1 MPRVAKEL
9 LEALLL
15 ALVALLVLQ
24 SAISNFRV
32 EGASMYPTL
41 ASGEYLIVNRLVYLR
56 VDAERLARIV
66 PFWKAAPAD
75 ESPRAA
81 ARSPQRG
88 EVVVF
93 NYPLDPTKDFV
104 KRVVGLPGE
113 LVEVRAG
120 TVYIDG
126 APLPEPYLRR
136 TDHSSAAP
144 LRLGPEEYYV
154 IGDNRPSSND
164 SRSWGAVPAELIL
177 GKVWVVYWPFS
188 AMKLLGAPAY

>member
-15 ALVALLVLQ
+15 ALVALLILQ

-56 VDAERLARIV
+56 VDAERLSRIV
-66 PFWKAAPAD
+66 PFWKVEQPSSRTPARQP
-75 ESPRAA
+75 E
-81 ARSPQRG
+81 RG
-88 EVVVF
+88 EVIVF
-93 NYPLDPTKDFV
+93 SYPLDPTKDFV

-120 TVYIDG
+120 TVHIDG
-126 APLPEPYLRR
+126 APLAEPYLRR
-136 TDHSSAAP
+136 TDQSSAAP
-144 LRLGPEEYYV
+144 LRLGPDEYYV

-164 SRSWGAVPAELIL
+164 SRSWGAVPADLIL